1 MTKTKYPAC
10 RSCGKKD
17 LELIID
23 FGRTPLADRLV
34 THEQMRGPEITAP
47 LTLVFC
53 PSCSLVQIT
62 ESVSPE
68 ILFGPEYPYF
78 SSVSPSLLK
87 HFRESAEYLIA
98 KRKLNAGS
106 LVIEAASNDG
116 YLLKNFREKGIPV
129 LGIDP
134 AQAPAQKAQADG
146 VPTII
151 DFFGKELAKKLRHE
165 EGKAADVFLANN
177 VLAHVPD
184 LNGFVEGIKI
194 LLKED
199 GVAVIECPYLVDLVD
214 HCEFDTIYHQHLCYF
229 SITAL
234 DRLFRRHGL
243 YLNDVKRTSVHGGS
257 LRLFVQPFEKVTK
270 TVKNLLV
277 TEKKRKVDKMSYY
290 RDFAHRV
297 EGIKSIAP
305 GHTRRTEAQRTHH
318 RIVRS
323 GRQGMHDAFVCGTGQ
338 AAGGLRR
345 GFESVQAWEVH
356 GGESSPHLSAGEACR
371 RCSGLCHHPGME
383 LRRGD
388 HEAAGGVPEQGG
400 QVHRAHPQTK
410 DCIILAE
417 WLKLASEYRGMLTR
431 LSNVDGFWL
440 FPFFPEWYMV

>member
-1 MTKTKYPAC
+1 MTKTKYPVC

-17 LELIID
+17 LQLIID

-87 HFRESAEYLIA
+87 HFRESAEHLIT
-98 KRKLNAGS
+98 KQGLNAGS

-116 YLLKNFREKGIPV
+116 YLLKNFQQKGIPV

-151 DFFGKELAKKLRHE
+151 DFFSKELATKLRHE

-184 LNGFVEGIKI
+184 LNGFVQGIKI

-234 DRLFRRHGL
+234 DKLFRRHGL

-270 TVKNLLV
+270 TVKNLLA

-290 RDFAHRV
+290 RDFARRV
-297 EGIKSIAP
+297 EGIKTSLLDILEGLKRK
-305 GHTRRTEAQRTHH
+305 GHTIA
-318 RIVRS
+318 S
-323 GRQGMHDAFVCGTGQ
+323 YG
-338 AAGGLRR
+338 AAAKACTMLSYVELDKRLVDYVVDLNP
-345 GFESVQAWEVH
+345 FKH
-356 GGESSPHLSAGEACR
+356 GKYMGVNHLPIYPPTKLAE
-371 RCSGLCHHPGME
+371 
-383 LRRGD
+383 
-388 HEAAGGVPEQGG
+388 GVPDY
-400 QVHRAHPQTK
+400 V
-410 DCIILAE
+410 IILAWNFAE
-417 WLKLASEYRGMLTR
+417 EIMKQQEEYRSKGGKFIIPIPR
-431 LSNVDGFWL
+431 PKIV
-440 FPFFPEWYMV
+440 